1 MIKKH
6 RLVALRFADIYMY
19 NYECSEDCE
28 TVGDKPTDK

>member
-1 MIKKH
+1 MSSTK
-6 RLVALRFADIYMY
+6 RFADIYMY